1 MLPNSKALFATF
13 NNREWMLHNVYKTN
27 EEIEISQFGYISSK
41 DKSDA
46 CDNEGNAK
54 LMLVCDECDEIQN
67 KKNLER
73 SSLRCALVVI
83 INIKF
88 LPKLNNLQNFLNK

>member
-1 MLPNSKALFATF
+1 MLPNSKALFATL

-27 EEIEISQFGYISSK
+27 EEIEISQFGYILSES
-41 DKSDA
+41 KSDA
-46 CDNEGNAK
+46 CDNEENTK
-54 LMLVCDECDEIQN
+54 LIPVCDKCDEIQN

-83 INIKF
+83 FNR
-88 LPKLNNLQNFLNK
+88 KLL